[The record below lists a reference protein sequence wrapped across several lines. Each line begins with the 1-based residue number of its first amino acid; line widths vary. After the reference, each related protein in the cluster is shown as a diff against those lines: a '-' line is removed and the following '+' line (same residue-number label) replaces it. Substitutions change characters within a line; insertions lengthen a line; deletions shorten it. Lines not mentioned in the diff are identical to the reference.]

1 MSEEMKIYDYIVKAA
16 KGEEV
21 SLAEYKGKL
30 LLVVNTATECVL
42 SSQYKGLQRLY
53 EEYQFCG
60 LEILDFPC
68 NQFMG
73 LSPLSEEKIQMF
85 RTTKYHTSFRLFK
98 KVKVNG
104 KDAEPLFKFLKEQKS
119 GIAGGVILWNFTK
132 FLVDREGNVVERFA
146 PTTSPAVIENVLQQY
161 I

>member
-1 MSEEMKIYDYIVKAA
+1 MIYDYIVKDA
-16 KGEEV
+16 KGEDV

-30 LLVVNTATECVL
+30 MLIVNTATG
-42 SSQYKGLQRLY
+42 SIFTSQYKGLQRLY

-73 LSPLSEEKIQMF
+73 QSPLSEEQIQEF
-85 RTTKYHTSFRLFK
+85 RTKKYHTTFRLFK

-104 KDAEPLFKFLKEQKS
+104 KSAEPLFKFLKEQKS
-119 GIAGGVILWNFTK
+119 SIVGNAIKWNFTK
-132 FLVDREGNVVERFA
+132 FLVDREGKVVERFA
-146 PTTSPAVIENVLQQY
+146 PTTPPSEIENVLQQY

>member
-1 MSEEMKIYDYIVKAA
+1 MIYDYIVKDA
-16 KGEEV
+16 KGEDV

-30 LLVVNTATECVL
+30 MLIVNTATGCGL
-42 SSQYKGLQRLY
+42 TPQYEGLQRLY

-73 LSPLSEEKIQMF
+73 QSPLGEEEIQEF
-85 RTTKYHTSFRLFK
+85 CTTKYHTTFRLFK

-104 KDAEPLFKFLKEQKS
+104 KDAEPLFKFLKEQKP
-119 GIAGGVILWNFTK
+119 GIVGNAIKWNFTK

-146 PTTSPAVIENVLQQY
+146 PTTTPAEIENVLQQY